1 MTEGDAV
8 RVNCRVRGRP
18 EPQVSWFLRGD
29 RVRPG
34 ERVKVVVNEAGC
46 HTLLIT
52 RAEMGDQGVIGC
64 VAKNR
69 SGEQRFQVNRGF
81 FLTTNFWKERRREAL
96 TSEAARFQCNLTVL
110 PRERQEPP
118 TFVKKLSAQRTSLGQ
133 RLVLQV
139 VAKGKPTPNLTW
151 LKVGRDNCFALTP

>member
-18 EPQVSWFLRGD
+18 EPQVAWFLRGD

-52 RAEMGDQGVIGC
+52 KAQLDDQGAIGC
-64 VAKNR
+64 VASNR
-69 SGEQRFQVNRGF
+69 SGQQTFQVTCVVCCAYKAKCGTPWPNP
-81 FLTTNFWKERRREAL
+81 
-96 TSEAARFQCNLTVL
+96 RFQCNLTVL
-110 PRERQEPP
+110 PRQRMEAPS
-118 TFVKKLSAQRTSLGQ
+118 FVKKLVAQRVQLCQ
-133 RLVLQV
+133 RVELQV
-139 VAKGKPTPNLTW
+139 VAKGTPTPNLTW
-151 LKVGRDNCFALTP
+151 LKVKRSASPPLLLNASY